1 MEILLLYSVLM
12 VIGCYYFYLLGYNEA
27 NKDWL
32 TILHTDPNK
41 TAGQL
46 LEIIEEFE
54 QEDE

>member
-46 LEIIEEFE
+46 LEIIE
-54 QEDE
+54 